1 MAKEWCVDGLELKFT
16 INEQQISGIEQ
27 ILSTPSG
34 KTKVN
39 DKGVYFNQFKVV
51 LTGSSYN
58 GYTQA
63 SPAEFTI
70 DCGAQYSKEE
80 DKPIMIKEDS
90 GEVKG
95 VSFQMGQSSQT
106 YDIKCEVKNPGQDV
120 VKEL

>member
-1 MAKEWCVDGLELKFT
+1 MAKEWCVEGLKLKFT
-16 INEQQISGIEQ
+16 INEQQISGVEQ
-27 ILSTPSG
+27 IQSTPSD

-51 LTGSSYN
+51 LTNSSYN
-58 GYTQA
+58 GYTQV
-63 SPAEFTI
+63 SPANFTI

-95 VSFQMGQSSQT
+95 VSFQMGQSSQS
-106 YDIKCEVKNPGQDV
+106 YDIKCEVEDPGQDV